1 MEWDKNQKLWWGGMP
16 WSGTETFL
24 LFNLTLGLLKT
35 IKIIFEA

>member
-1 MEWDKNQKLWWGGMP
+1 MEWDKNQKLWWGGM
-16 WSGTETFL
+16 SCLASETFL